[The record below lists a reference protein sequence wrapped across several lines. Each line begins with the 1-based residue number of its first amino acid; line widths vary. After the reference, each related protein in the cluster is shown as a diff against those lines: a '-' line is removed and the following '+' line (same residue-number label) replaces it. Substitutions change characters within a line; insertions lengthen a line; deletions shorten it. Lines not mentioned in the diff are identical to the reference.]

1 MLVVAK
7 ASGFYDGKRRR
18 VGEFFEV
25 KQGLKGSWFDPVAS
39 AKSAP
44 AKGKVEEKQPETF
57 SELNK
62 VAVAAEE
69 EAVARKTGQSGKAI

>member
-25 KQGLKGSWFDPVAS
+25 KQGLKGYV
-39 AKSAP
+39 
-44 AKGKVEEKQPETF
+44 V
-57 SELNK
+57 
-62 VAVAAEE
+62 
-69 EAVARKTGQSGKAI
+69 